1 MAIFILLG
9 FYLLEV
15 LINVK
20 NQKKIKELQTIIDEQ
35 KLKDTIDNL

>member
-1 MAIFILLG
+1 MTIFILLG

-20 NQKKIKELQTIIDEQ
+20 NKKKIKELQTIIDEQ

>member
-20 NQKKIKELQTIIDEQ
+20 NKKKIKELQTIIDEQ

>member
-20 NQKKIKELQTIIDEQ
+20 NKKKIKELQTIIDEQ
-35 KLKDTIDNL
+35 KLKDTIDNF